1 MKGDMISAILF
12 TMAGFLVWWQE
23 GWWNGA
29 FIFIAAGILYAA
41 EGVLEILWD
50 RGHFHGKTN
59 VLGGLLCGIW
69 LIAMALIGGMTGR
82 LKGVS
87 VGISLGLA
95 FFFLGISIYRMTKR
109 AK

>member
-41 EGVLEILWD
+41 EIFTERPMCWAGCFAEY
-50 RGHFHGKTN
+50 G
-59 VLGGLLCGIW
+59 
-69 LIAMALIGGMTGR
+69 
-82 LKGVS
+82 
-87 VGISLGLA
+87 
-95 FFFLGISIYRMTKR
+95 
-109 AK
+109 